1 MSPRQ
6 VLTNRWKSI
15 TTPWT
20 PDDWAVYATRRLNSL
35 LQTHSVCS
43 TREMEA
49 RLSDFGIKTNPRADP
64 HHLTT
69 ARHNLNL
76 QIVSSS
82 PVPLYALPNIEVD
95 SVRDIISR
103 KEHLHTAFNNFTRDE
118 LCGDIAEKVIFT
130 CMEASQNL
138 SLHRHELGHVSRI
151 GNNTTSNPLDT
162 YSFLPFLHSSGTY
175 KVAVIGIEVKNI
187 REWIYPDSVEIW
199 KALKACLDLNCI
211 PIIINRSF
219 HFTSFPFF
227 RDIGVLGH
235 ETNKQYFA
243 YDLRKNSDFQA
254 IKDELY
260 FRDIV
265 PWKVTK
271 KGIKL
276 NPGVVKFFTTTV
288 PRMIE
293 RTIERFELNKSL
305 LLQYAPGPLHRE
317 ETTIE
322 ERSKLMEEFRN
333 TYKQYHSVAN
343 TGW

>member
-6 VLTNRWKSI
+6 LLTTRWKAI
-15 TTPWT
+15 TANWT
-20 PDDWAVYATRRLNSL
+20 ADHWTDYATRRLNAL
-35 LQTHSVCS
+35 FQTYPVCS
-43 TREMEA
+43 SREMEA
-49 RLSDFGIKTNPRADP
+49 RLSDFGIQTIPRADP

-69 ARHNLNL
+69 ARHHLSL
-76 QIVSSS
+76 QIVSAT
-82 PVPLYALPNIEVD
+82 PVPLYALPNIQVD
-95 SVRDIISR
+95 SVKDTISR
-103 KEHLHTAFNNFTRDE
+103 KEHLHNAFVNFTRDE
-118 LCGDIAEKVIFT
+118 LCGDIAEKVILT

-138 SLHRHELGHVSRI
+138 SLQPHELGRVSSI
-151 GNNTTSNPLDT
+151 GNNTTTNPLDT
-162 YSFLPFLHSSGTY
+162 YAFLPFLHSSGTY

-187 REWIYPDSVEIW
+187 REWIYPESVEIW

-211 PIIINRSF
+211 PVIINRSF
-219 HFTSFPFF
+219 HYTSFSFF

-243 YDLRKNSDFQA
+243 YDLRKETDFQA

-271 KGIKL
+271 KGVKL
-276 NPGVVKFFTTTV
+276 DPNVVKFFTTTV
-288 PRMIE
+288 PKMIE
-293 RTIERFELNKSL
+293 RTTGRFELNKSL

-317 ETTIE
+317 ETTIQ

-333 TYKQYHSVAN
+333 AYKQYHSTDR